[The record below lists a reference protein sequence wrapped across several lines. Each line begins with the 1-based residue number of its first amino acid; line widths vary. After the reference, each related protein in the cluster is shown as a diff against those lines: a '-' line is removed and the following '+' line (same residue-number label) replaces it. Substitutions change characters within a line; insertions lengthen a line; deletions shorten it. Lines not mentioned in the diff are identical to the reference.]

1 MIFRAAY
8 TRVLEKIYLWQRIQA
23 FKKNQK
29 KRNRATRFISKRGA
43 QTKIMTKN
51 SDKGGEKREG
61 EISL

>member
-23 FKKNQK
+23 FKK
-29 KRNRATRFISKRGA
+29 KRNRATRFVSKRGA